1 MGKSFRTA
9 TERQHSAW
17 VDRARA
23 RQLQAADR
31 TGRIAES
38 HDAVERFIPDAPRAY
53 TIADLQ
59 RAMLRENGTDR

>member
-17 VDRARA
+17 VERARA
-23 RQLQAADR
+23 RQLQASDR

-38 HDAVERFIPDAPRAY
+38 HDTVETFEPDRPRAY
-53 TIADLQ
+53 TVADLQ
-59 RAMLRENGTDR
+59 RAMRGER